1 MSIQKATINSEP
13 TFLKK
18 QVLSSHSAAV
28 YSLAY
33 DGVQLYSSSADKYVT
48 RWDLEL
54 GTQDKFAIKFSNSPY
69 SICLFDANTKL
80 AVGLDNG
87 NLHFFDLKERKE
99 LKFYVQHKSGI
110 FSILENPTKQQ
121 LFTTDAEGNLAV
133 WNTQDLHLQL
143 ILPFDCGKIRR
154 MALNSDGSK
163 LFLACQDGT
172 VRVLETDF
180 FNQLEDFYAHVDGV
194 SSIAVNPQ
202 NTLLFT
208 GGKDAILR
216 IWDLQT
222 FQQVKAIPAHNYV
235 IYDIQFL
242 SDEQF
247 ITVSRD
253 KSIKIWDATTLTVA
267 QKIEFKNGGHIHS
280 VNKIQRIDSE
290 TFATCSDDKKIIVWR
305 RSISNL

>member
-1 MSIQKATINSEP
+1 MNAKLENLSS
-13 TFLKK
+13 TFSKK
-18 QVLSSHSAAV
+18 QTLSGHAAAV
-28 YSLAY
+28 YSLAF
-33 DGVQLYSSSADKYVT
+33 DNEFIYSASADKYVT
-48 RWDLEL
+48 RWDLVL
-54 GTQDKFAIKFSNSPY
+54 GTQDMFAIKFSNSPY
-69 SICLFDANTKL
+69 SICLFDSNSKL

-99 LKFYVQHKSGI
+99 LKFYVQHKTGI

-121 LFTTDAEGNLAV
+121 LYTTDAEGNLAV
-133 WNTQDLHLQL
+133 WNTQDLQLQL

-154 MALNSDGSK
+154 MALNPEGSK

-180 FNQLEDFYAHVDGV
+180 FNQLEDFFAHVDGA

-242 SDEQF
+242 SDEQL

-253 KSIKIWDATTLTVA
+253 KSIKIWDAITLTVA

-280 VNKIQRIDSE
+280 VNKIQRIDSD
-290 TFATCSDDKKIIVWR
+290 TFVTCSDDKRVFVWYKK
-305 RSISNL
+305 